1 MINLQNY
8 FPRTR
13 FIPMIFLIGFSLF
26 IGASFAWAQAE
37 DISVQSNTQKNVENT
52 EENNSAE
59 KTEENS
65 KNIFYQ
71 AVPENK
77 NIPKY
82 MRLSSMM
89 FTQKEMN
96 YVEQA
101 LYAHNNSIPIEMVL
115 PEIFPQQRA
124 QAATTKTAPKDNFSN
139 STVEEVK
146 PALKLQ
152 DLPNFF
158 LSSIMYFSPDSW
170 TIWLDGK
177 KITPSKMPENI
188 MIDRVEEGSVQIR
201 WMLKEFAELLPKMI
215 DKCVE
220 KNAAEVICSDDENY
234 VVVNKQEKFVTFN
247 LSPNQTFVG
256 YLMKIQEGD
265 SKKHGEAE
273 AKAVPEVTDSALHN
287 ANTAGAADV
296 KNELVSPRKISIFS
310 DLPLEKILNLK
321 DNLTR

>member
-1 MINLQNY
+1 MINLQNF

-13 FIPMIFLIGFSLF
+13 FIPMIFLIGFSLV

-37 DISVQSNTQKNVENT
+37 DISVQSNTPTNVENT
-52 EENNSAE
+52 EENNSPE

-115 PEIFPQQRA
+115 PEIFPPQRA

-146 PALKLQ
+146 QALNLQ

-188 MIDRVEEGSVQIR
+188 MIERVEEGVVQIR
-201 WMLKEFAELLPKMI
+201 WIFKEFAELLPMMI

-220 KNAAEVICSDDENY
+220 KNAVEVICSDDENY
-234 VVVNKQEKFVTFN
+234 VVVNKPGQFATFN

-265 SKKHGEAE
+265 SKKQREAE
-273 AKAVPEVTDSALHN
+273 AHAISDAADAALNEIN
-287 ANTAGAADV
+287 AAGAADV
-296 KNELVSPRKISIFS
+296 KNELVSPRKKSKFY
-310 DLPLEKILNLK
+310 DLPLDKILNLK
-321 DNLTR
+321 DNLTH